1 MSTFLIEAHG
11 LSSAQ
16 ARNATGLVA
25 RASIAGSL
33 VYGLLADRV
42 KPTTLV
48 LTAAALQIA
57 SALPAFEPGFGFG
70 VGSPRLVPYSAQ
82 IGPENGLIAQLGR
95 IGAFTLTIV
104 KHPLAASNFI

>member
-1 MSTFLIEAHG
+1 MIEAHG

-16 ARNATGLVA
+16 AGNATGLVA
-25 RASIAGSL
+25 RVSIAGSL

-48 LTAAALQIA
+48 LTAAALLIA

-70 VGSPRLVPYSAQ
+70 VGSPPSRAVF
-82 IGPENGLIAQLGR
+82 GPDWTRKWACR
-95 IGAFTLTIV
+95 TV
-104 KHPLAASNFI
+104 R